1 MDEQLQ
7 SVLMVSGEMIADRDR
22 EIESLRTSLSRMK
35 LERDEALQDVQRMKR
50 IFGKQ

>member
-1 MDEQLQ
+1 MDGQLE

-22 EIESLRTSLSRMK
+22 ELESLRTSFNRMK

-50 IFGKQ
+50 IFGRR